1 MKKQLPYPTRV
12 SLTQKH
18 FTLAAEDLALLNPNT
33 RTCPVFR
40 CKHDAE
46 LTKAIY
52 RRVPVLIK
60 EGSPEENPWGIR
72 FSRMFDMANDSSLF
86 RTPEQLEA
94 KGWTLEGNVFHRGDE
109 RCLPLY
115 EPRLSHPFDH
125 RWATYN
131 SCDTRDLSP
140 AEKDGSEVLALPHYW
155 VPADEITIRL
165 ANKWRHSWLLGF
177 RNITNSTNERT
188 IICSHLPLV
197 AVGHNALLL
206 FFEDMVSEA
215 SSYIGA
221 NLNSFILDYCA
232 RQKLMSASVNYF
244 NLKQF
249 PILPPQ
255 IK

>member
-1 MKKQLPYPTRV
+1 MTRNSRRRYTAVCRCSSRRARQRRIRGASGFPECLTWPTTLPCSAP
-12 SLTQKH
+12 
-18 FTLAAEDLALLNPNT
+18 P
-33 RTCPVFR
+33 
-40 CKHDAE
+40 
-46 LTKAIY
+46 
-52 RRVPVLIK
+52 
-60 EGSPEENPWGIR
+60 
-72 FSRMFDMANDSSLF
+72 SSLKPKAGLS
-86 RTPEQLEA
+86 RATSSTVVMSA
-94 KGWTLEGNVFHRGDE
+94 VYHSN
-109 RCLPLY
+109 
-115 EPRLSHPFDH
+115 EPRLFHQFDH

-255 IK
+255 